1 MNESASKGE
10 ADWSDEPT
18 GRRIFAVAGRIRPMG
33 HLWQG
38 FVRTSQL
45 LTHDIQVLV
54 LSNSHGHGLKT
65 VESAESG
72 VFL

>member
-18 GRRIFAVAGRIRPMG
+18 GRELWQIRPAG
-33 HLWQG
+33 LLWQG

-54 LSNSHGHGLKT
+54 LSNSYAHGLKP
-65 VESAESG
+65 VQSAESG
-72 VFL
+72 FSYE